1 MTTPA
6 PTKALG
12 KMQGRLQRLAWFLD
26 NSIRL
31 PGGYRIGYD
40 GVIGLIPGVGD
51 FIGAVL
57 SSYIVAQAARMGV
70 SNVVLGRMG
79 LNVLAESA
87 IGAIPFLG
95 DVFDMA
101 FKANA
106 RNVALLD
113 AYVTDPQP
121 VKRKSA
127 LAIGLTLT
135 VVFSLISLLLAV
147 IAGLAIVAWRFVFG

>member
-1 MTTPA
+1 MPA
-6 PTKALG
+6 PARPKTPTKTHR
-12 KMQGRLQRLAWFLD
+12 QLQRLAWFLD
-26 NSIRL
+26 NAIKL

-51 FIGAVL
+51 FVGAVL

-79 LNVLAESA
+79 LNVLIESV

-106 RNVALLD
+106 RNLELLD
-113 AYVTDPQP
+113 AYVNDPQP
-121 VKRKSA
+121 VRRKSA
-127 LAIGLTLT
+127 VAVGLTLT
-135 VVFSLISLLLAV
+135 AVFAAILLLLAV
-147 IAGLAIVAWRFVFG
+147 IAGLAVVAWRVIFG